1 MKVRRLVGFLIAALF
16 VLTTVV
22 AFAAEESYVLIKD
35 KNGVCKVI
43 KSDHKTPATIAGPFK
58 TKAEAEKAKEKECA
72 KKPGE
77 SSKPVTPQKKD
88 RGGLNWHPGL
98 HCRPETSDTGRCV
111 LAQSSCLVVPR
122 RTAPQILQKRISL
135 TSIETRKTILESSER

>member
-1 MKVRRLVGFLIAALF
+1 MKVRHFVGFLIAVIF
-16 VLTTVV
+16 VLTTAV

-72 KKPGE
+72 KKPSE
-77 SSKPVTPQKKD
+77 PSKPASP
-88 RGGLNWHPGL
+88 
-98 HCRPETSDTGRCV
+98 
-111 LAQSSCLVVPR
+111 
-122 RTAPQILQKRISL
+122 APPKR
-135 TSIETRKTILESSER
+135 